1 MTLKRSNLCIVAI
14 FSIIGFFFSSSLFL
28 QVKAEEYAI
37 ADGSYQVELSFS
49 QIEGVEENLFKEIA
63 TLSVK
68 NGQYQ
73 ITMALEELS
82 RISGIHIEQL
92 GNELSFTFDKIEN
105 LVQLDV
111 LALQLPITIKGNV
124 ELATEE
130 QYTSFSQELHI
141 NMQTLSSNFPQGVD
155 DKEVVEEEEIIG
167 QEWALDYVLLV
178 DGKQEPSIMNSYV
191 KPAAKVI
198 EKDGKYYVQMTILQS
213 AWVTG
218 LKVDDK
224 GKQVEPKQLSL
235 LDNVRIVE
243 LEVEDLT
250 QPIRMWVRVDIPDIS
265 YHHQY
270 FVQLVF
276 DEAQV
281 AKVLAKPL
289 KEAASEPVIHDKME
303 DKVVKEPVQKPSV
316 QTYIEKE
323 TNAAK
328 LEEPTSQTILA
339 VPQEE
344 KLAFDR
350 TLDESMD
357 KGQEDEAEENLKDEV
372 TPEKV
377 VNNSTAPQQ
386 IEPLNIVKIILLIV
400 ICLVSGWLLIR
411 RLKKTKNDKAEQK

>member
-1 MTLKRSNLCIVAI
+1 MTQKRSNLCIVVI
-14 FSIIGFFFSSSLFL
+14 FSIILFFFSLSFFL
-28 QVKAEEYAI
+28 QAKAEDLVI
-37 ADGSYQVELSFS
+37 PDGSYQVELSFS
-49 QIEGVEENLFKEIA
+49 PIEGFEESLFKDVA

-68 NGQYQ
+68 NEQYQ
-73 ITMALEELS
+73 LTMALEELS
-82 RISGIHIEQL
+82 PMSDIHIEQL

-111 LALQLPITIKGNV
+111 LALQQPIIIKGSV
-124 ELATEE
+124 ELGTEE
-130 QYTSFSQELHI
+130 QYASFFQELHI
-141 NMQTLSSNFPQGVD
+141 KMQTFSPNISQGED
-155 DKEVVEEEEIIG
+155 DKEVVYEEGIMG
-167 QEWALDYVLLV
+167 QEWALNFVLMV

-191 KPAAKVI
+191 KPVAKVI
-198 EKDGKYYVQMTILQS
+198 EKDGRYYVQMTILQS
-213 AWVTG
+213 SLVTG
-218 LKVDDK
+218 LKVDNK
-224 GKQVEPKQLSL
+224 GEQVEPKQLSL

-243 LEVEDLT
+243 FEVEDLA
-250 QPIRMWVRVDIPDIS
+250 QAIRMWVRVDIPDIS

-276 DEAQV
+276 DGAQV

-289 KEAASEPVIHDKME
+289 KEASFEPVINDKVE

-316 QTYIEKE
+316 QTNIAKE
-323 TNAAK
+323 TNSIK
-328 LEEPTSQTILA
+328 LEEPTSQTMLV

-350 TLDESMD
+350 TLDESVG
-357 KGQEDEAEENLKDEV
+357 KVEEDEAEENIKDKV

-411 RLKKTKNDKAEQK
+411 RFKKTKNDKAEQK